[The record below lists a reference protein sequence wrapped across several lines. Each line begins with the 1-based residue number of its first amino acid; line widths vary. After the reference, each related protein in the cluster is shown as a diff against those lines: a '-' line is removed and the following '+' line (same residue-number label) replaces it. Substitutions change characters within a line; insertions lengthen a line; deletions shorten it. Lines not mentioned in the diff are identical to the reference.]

1 MAERFAVG
9 FADEGYNA
17 MGAATVGGGQ
27 TQMKLRWTVL
37 LQFDVGDLVVGD
49 ADGRTER
56 KTMTNYEIILGQLN
70 SIEYYDTNKRAP
82 SEQQAEPPRHPSAGV
97 VVILHI

>member
-17 MGAATVGGGQ
+17 MDAATVGGGQ
-27 TQMKLRWTVL
+27 TQMNLRWAAL

-56 KTMTNYEIILGQLN
+56 KAMTNYEIILGQLN

-82 SEQQAEPPRHPSAGV
+82 SEQQAEPPRHPSAGG